1 LQAHLN
7 LTATGR
13 TDCDWLSH
21 VRATHLP
28 ARVPRTLVL
37 GCGNGFLERA
47 LARQDGIGEI
57 LATDPDAAS
66 AEAAAKAARRE
77 GFASITHARLDPG
90 QEPLP
95 GSGWNLILAHD
106 LLHHLPSPETVL
118 RAIRDA
124 LAPGGQFVFSEYTGP
139 PRFQYDDVTLEMV
152 ERYFRVLPDRIRRDP
167 DSGQPL
173 WRRERVDAV
182 RLERESPHEAAQS
195 HRLLPLARRMFGVD
209 AELSGGGGL
218 LHPLLSGF
226 ARNFRAGSPEDERL
240 LDVLCSV
247 EAHATSLGALSP
259 LFSVFVGRRPS

>member
-1 LQAHLN
+1 
-7 LTATGR
+7 
-13 TDCDWLSH
+13 
-21 VRATHLP
+21 
-28 ARVPRTLVL
+28 
-37 GCGNGFLERA
+37 
-47 LARQDGIGEI
+47 
-57 LATDPDAAS
+57 
-66 AEAAAKAARRE
+66 
-77 GFASITHARLDPG
+77 
-90 QEPLP
+90 
-95 GSGWNLILAHD
+95 
-106 LLHHLPSPETVL
+106 
-118 RAIRDA
+118 
-124 LAPGGQFVFSEYTGP
+124 
-139 PRFQYDDVTLEMV
+139 MV

-259 LFSVFVGRRPS
+259 LFSVFVGRRPR